1 MASEEVRQVLA
12 NWIGRAVS
20 PSGRLPD
27 ETDPLVWVADRFG
40 EWWRE
45 RVEEPLL
52 DAERAASGIKS
63 ELERLGGWDAFG
75 EALHE
80 LIHLGDALAD
90 LRSVLG
96 LEEVGPVRGESDSGK
111 PEV

>member
-12 NWIGRAVS
+12 NWIGQALA

-27 ETDPLVWVADRFG
+27 GTHPSVWVAARFSVWWG
-40 EWWRE
+40 ERAE
-45 RVEEPLL
+45 GPLH
-52 DAERAASGIKS
+52 DAERAASVIGS
-63 ELERLGGWDAFG
+63 ELERLGGWEAFG

-80 LIHLGDALAD
+80 LCHLRDALAD

-96 LEEVGPVRGESDSGK
+96 LEGERPSRDPSNTGT
-111 PEV
+111 PEL